1 MTDSDALILAGL
13 LAFGLAALSA
23 ILWGA
28 CVYWRGELRDYKAA
42 CWRLVAEADA
52 REKMIRRLQ
61 QERDGLVLQLD
72 RLVARVGELREGAV
86 ILGQLASDQLDRMRA
101 EADKTRGEVL
111 GQTGA
116 VSAGKARDAEGAGR

>member
-42 CWRLVAEADA
+42 CWRLVAEAEA
-52 REKMIRRLQ
+52 REKMIGRLQ

>member
-42 CWRLVAEADA
+42 CWRLAAFVQFFCPPFLSQRRPHLSAATHGHLVQAPQAHHLIGQHNLAAVRVVQVGAPRAVALNDHQGVVHALA
-52 REKMIRRLQ
+52 GHVM
-61 QERDGLVLQLD
+61 
-72 RLVARVGELREGAV
+72 RVGA
-86 ILGQLASDQLDRMRA
+86 
-101 EADKTRGEVL
+101 
-111 GQTGA
+111 
-116 VSAGKARDAEGAGR
+116 

>member
-42 CWRLVAEADA
+42 CWRLVAEAEA

-61 QERDGLVLQLD
+61 QERDGLVLQID
-72 RLVARVGELREGAV
+72 RLLTRVGELREGSV
-86 ILGQLASDQLDRMRA
+86 ILGQLAADQLDRMRG
-101 EADKTRGEVL
+101 EAQGAHCEDENRL
-111 GQTGA
+111 TGA
-116 VSAGKARDAEGAGR
+116 HAAQAK

>member
-1 MTDSDALILAGL
+1 MSDADVLVLL
-13 LAFGLAALSA
+13 LAFGLAVLCCLLA
-23 ILWGA
+23 GA
-28 CVYWRGELRDYKAA
+28 NAYWRGELRDYKAA
-42 CWRLVAEADA
+42 CWRLVAEAEA
-52 REKMIRRLQ
+52 REKMIGRLQ